1 MTMPTTNYTVTVK
14 LDASG
19 EIALCEYFDEAGK
32 PAQSPLKVPLGN
44 SCTFVAAA
52 AQPLVLV
59 GAVFKT
65 LGNAPV
71 LTNGNFAAAV
81 NGSVSIVMPRADV
94 VTKGVILL
102 FADPGKVASLYPTS
116 DPQVVNDL

>member
-1 MTMPTTNYTVTVK
+1 MTMPSTNYTVSVQ

-19 EIALCEYFDEAGK
+19 EIALCQYADAGGK
-32 PAQSPLKVPLGN
+32 PAQSPLKVPLGH
-44 SCTFVAAA
+44 SCTFVSAAG
-52 AQPLVLV
+52 QPLVLV

-71 LTNGNFAAAV
+71 LTGNNFAAAV
-81 NGSVSIVMPRADV
+81 NGAVTVVMPPADV

-102 FADPGKVASLYPTS
+102 FADPGNVKSLYPTS
-116 DPQVVNDL
+116 DPEIINQP